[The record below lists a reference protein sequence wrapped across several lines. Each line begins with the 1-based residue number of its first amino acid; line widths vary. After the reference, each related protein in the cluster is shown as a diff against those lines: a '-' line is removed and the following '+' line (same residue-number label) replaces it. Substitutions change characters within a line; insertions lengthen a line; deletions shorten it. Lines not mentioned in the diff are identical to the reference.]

1 MIAYL
6 DTSAIVK
13 LFLVEDG
20 SELVRELWE
29 GDTPVSTAGI
39 SQTELVCALAA
50 AARDGR
56 FGAGQLSEDV
66 IDGTFLREHAEVVAA
81 DAGLLVS
88 ASRLAVAHRLRAV
101 DAIHVASV
109 LVLRDTEP
117 IFVSWDDEQ
126 RNAAH
131 AEGLPLYP
139 PAVTA

>member
-6 DTSAIVK
+6 DTSAMVK

-56 FGAGQLSEDV
+56 FGAEQLSEDV
-66 IDGTFLREHAEVVAA
+66 IDGTFLRERAEVVAA

-88 ASRLAVAHRLRAV
+88 ASRLGVAHHLRAL
-101 DAIHVASV
+101 DAIHVASA
-109 LVLRDTEP
+109 LVLRDTDP
-117 IFVSWDDEQ
+117 ILVSWDEDQ
-126 RNAAH
+126 RNAAR
-131 AEGLPLYP
+131 AEGLSPYP
-139 PAVTA
+139 PAIRV